1 MAHALC
7 TEYSRNSRHNVP
19 QCAGFADKWFRADVE
34 FRCSCLFQK
43 FPVFKSCEPSVPSGL
58 TVVSWEVLLTSRQVR
73 EILAEFP

>member
-1 MAHALC
+1 MFLSAWG
-7 TEYSRNSRHNVP
+7 SRTS
-19 QCAGFADKWFRADVE
+19 GFRADVE